1 MEGSLESAVVLVT
14 GSARRVGRAIALEFA
29 RNGSN
34 LVIHH
39 SHSPDDAQGA
49 AAEAR
54 ALGVDAIT
62 VQADQSKPE
71 DVRAMFDAIRAHYGR
86 LDVLVNSAASFKKG
100 DLLEIGFEEWQSVI
114 ATNLT
119 GPFLC
124 TQHAVRLMVEGT
136 REHRL
141 GRDNQSA
148 SSTVSSGGCIINISD
163 NSGLKPWASRPHH
176 SIAKAGVIQLTQVAA
191 LALAP
196 HGIRVN
202 CVVPGPVLPAA
213 GEAESS
219 VVGVAR
225 GLPLG
230 RIGEPADIAR
240 ACVFLATNDF
250 ATGTI
255 LRVDGGEG
263 LVGGE
268 T

>member
-1 MEGSLESAVVLVT
+1 MQKSLQNTVALVT

-29 RNGSN
+29 RQGANV
-34 LVIHH
+34 VIHH
-39 SHSPDDAQGA
+39 SNSAQDAESA
-49 AAEAR
+49 AQEAR
-54 ALGVDAIT
+54 ALGV
-62 VQADQSKPE
+62 QAMV
-71 DVRAMFDAIRAHYGR
+71 VRANQTDLGEVWAMFEAIKERFGR
-86 LDVLVNSAASFKKG
+86 LDVLVNSAASFKHG
-100 DLLEIGFEEWQSVI
+100 DLLEIGFEEWQEVI
-114 ATNLT
+114 GTNLT

-124 TQHAVRLMVEGT
+124 TQQAAKLMISG
-136 REHRL
+136 
-141 GRDNQSA
+141 GRDGQSR
-148 SSTVSSGGCIINISD
+148 GGAIINISD

-196 HGIRVN
+196 HNIRVN
-202 CVVPGPVLPAA
+202 CVVPGPVLRPA
-213 GEAESS
+213 GEPES
-219 VVGVAR
+219 ALEDIAK

-230 RIGEPADIAR
+230 RIGNPDDIAR

-255 LRVDGGEG
+255 MRVDGGEG